1 MCWLRST
8 KDRWFGNKFDCF
20 FPWLPPPNIHS
31 TFFFRRGL
39 NCHRVFALYPAKAIF
54 SYWKWDLLLS
64 MISGYLTWM
73 DQYVQLMAFPH
84 FEMGDVRTAR
94 LLHCRTP
101 PRNITLLFRLNR
113 WTTFCSNNGRFRTC
127 VYNSDALFFFFS
139 FHCCSRRNNS
149 FGRNL
154 YILCW
159 ILYLILEHV
168 CVCTPFSLASLW
180 CLFKIP
186 GMELFLFYS
195 TILAIELYGPSL
207 FFFILSKRYARKG
220 IK

>member
-1 MCWLRST
+1 MSNWWRSPILKWAMYAQHACCT
-8 KDRWFGNKFDCF
+8 VAPHLETSPYYSVWIAERRFVPTMAVFVRV
-20 FPWLPPPNIHS
+20 S
-31 TFFFRRGL
+31 T
-39 NCHRVFALYPAKAIF
+39 
-54 SYWKWDLLLS
+54 
-64 MISGYLTWM
+64 
-73 DQYVQLMAFPH
+73 
-84 FEMGDVRTAR
+84 TA
-94 LLHCRTP
+94 T
-101 PRNITLLFRLNR
+101 
-113 WTTFCSNNGRFRTC
+113 
-127 VYNSDALFFFFS
+127 LFFFFS